1 MSSDYA
7 PAMSE
12 ITVKPHVHAGVSRV
26 AIVLIVLGA
35 IGCIAALPGEAGR
48 ARFAFGYLW
57 GFSFLWS
64 VVLGCLFFVGL
75 QHVTSSIWSVVVRR
89 IAESFTAPMW
99 LLGLLFIPVLLFVIL
114 PNQFPVFP
122 WTDAELMEHDH
133 ILHGKQAYLNVPF
146 FIVRAVAFFTI
157 WIGFAR
163 YFVRTSLKQ
172 DRGAGGVS
180 ATLSMRKVAAPFTII
195 FGVTA
200 TFAGIDWLM
209 SINPYWFS
217 TIFGVYVFSGMV
229 LAALAAITIVLVRLR
244 DSGRLPA
251 GLITKDHLYNLGA
264 LLFAFTSFW
273 GYIAFSQ
280 YMLIWYANVPEE
292 TFYLY
297 DRVSSGWIGVS
308 VALALIRFVIP
319 FLLLLSRHAKMNTG
333 ILFWTSVLV
342 LGGQLLDLYW
352 LIMPELHREHPILGW
367 REVGPLLLLVGLLVM
382 YVSRFLGRHAPLAV
396 GDPLLAQSRAFRL

>member
-1 MSSDYA
+1 MSSDSASSAFGISAA
-7 PAMSE
+7 PRA
-12 ITVKPHVHAGVSRV
+12 HGGLNRV
-26 AIVLIVLGA
+26 AIGMIVLGA
-35 IGCIAALPGEAGR
+35 IGCVVSLSGEAGR

-57 GFSFLWS
+57 GFWLMWS

-89 IAESFTAPMW
+89 IAEVFAAPMW
-99 LLGLLFIPVLLFVIL
+99 LLAVCFVPIMVFVLW

-133 ILHGKQAYLNVPF
+133 VLQGKQAYLNVPF
-146 FIVRAVAFFTI
+146 FAARAVVFFGLWIAFS
-157 WIGFAR
+157 R
-163 YFVRTSLKQ
+163 YFVGTSLKQ
-172 DRGAGGVS
+172 DRGMVGVE
-180 ATLSMRKVAAPFTII
+180 ATLSMRRMAAPFTII
-195 FGVTA
+195 FAITA

-229 LAALAAITIVLVRLR
+229 LASLAAITIVTIRLR
-244 DSGRLPA
+244 DTGRLPA
-251 GLITKDHLYNLGA
+251 GLIGKDHLYNLGV

-292 TFYLY
+292 TFYLN
-297 DRVSSGWIGVS
+297 DRVRGGWAGVS
-308 VALALIRFVIP
+308 IALALVRFVIP
-319 FLLLLSRHAKMNTG
+319 FLLLLSRHAKMNVG

-352 LIMPELHREHPILGW
+352 LIMPELHHERPVLGW
-367 REVGPLLLLVGLLVM
+367 QEICPVVLLTGLLIL
-382 YVSRFLGRHAPLAV
+382 YVSRFLGRHAPLAT
-396 GDPLLAQSRAFRL
+396 GDPLLEQSREFRL